1 LRDTASLEKILVLD
15 FGAQYAHL
23 ICRRIRELG
32 VYAELAPFDISP
44 AEIRQRKAKGIIF
57 SGGPK
62 SVYSRG
68 SPLPQRKIYGIG
80 LPILGI
86 CYGLQAIVHQNGGK
100 VLRSTRR
107 EFGKASLELRADT
120 PLFKGLG
127 SRAICW
133 MSHADAAETLP
144 LGFDSIAS
152 TENSPYAAISS
163 GNMYAVQFHPEVTH
177 TENGMQILSNFV
189 FEICECEKNWTT
201 ENMIED
207 VMQQLQARIGPDE
220 KVICALSGGI
230 DSATTAELL
239 QRVIGKRLYCVFV
252 DHGLL
257 RKGERQRIE
266 SAFRAK
272 LGKNL
277 IVVDESKIFLR
288 KLKGIRDPE
297 KKRQIIGREFIKT
310 FAKVSKRLG
319 NIKWLAQGTLYTDII
334 ESAAGASKHESK
346 IKSHHNVGGLPKRLG
361 FKLVEPLRDL
371 YKDEVRKVAVA
382 LGLPNELVNTH
393 PFPGPGLSVRIIGAV
408 TKEKLEI
415 CREASAIV
423 EEELS
428 LAGLYNDVWQAYGFV
443 GDDLATGVLGDERRV
458 GHIVTVRIVE
468 SREAMTADW
477 SRVPHT
483 LLEKIS
489 SRITNEIPNVT
500 WVTYA
505 ISSKPP
511 STIEPQ

>member
-1 LRDTASLEKILVLD
+1 LRDTASLDKILVLD

-32 VYAELAPFDISP
+32 VYAELAPFNISLE
-44 AEIRQRKAKGIIF
+44 EIRKRRAKGLIF

-62 SVYSRG
+62 SVYFRG
-68 SPLPQRKIYGIG
+68 SPLPHRGIYALG

-100 VLRSTRR
+100 VLRASKR
-107 EFGKASLELRADT
+107 EFGKAPLSLKIDA

-127 SRAICW
+127 STAVCW
-133 MSHADAAETLP
+133 MSHGDAAESLP
-144 LGFDSIAS
+144 AGFESIAS

-163 GNMYAVQFHPEVTH
+163 GNILAVQFHPEVTH
-177 TENGMQILSNFV
+177 TENGMQMLSNFV
-189 FEICECEKNWTT
+189 FDICDSEKNWTT

-207 VMQQLQARIGPDE
+207 AMLELERRIGPEDR
-220 KVICALSGGI
+220 VICALSGGL

-257 RKGERQRIE
+257 RKGERAKIE
-266 SAFRAK
+266 SAFRGK

-277 IVVDESKIFLR
+277 IVVDESKIFLE

-297 KKRQIIGREFIKT
+297 KKRQIVGREFIRT
-310 FAKVSKRLG
+310 FSKVSKKLG
-319 NIKWLAQGTLYTDII
+319 NIKWLAQGTLYTDVI
-334 ESAAGASKHESK
+334 ESAAGGSKHESK

-361 FKLVEPLRDL
+361 FKLVEPLKDL
-371 YKDEVRKVAVA
+371 YKDEVRKVASV
-382 LGLPNELVNTH
+382 LGLPIELVNTH
-393 PFPGPGLSVRIIGAV
+393 PFPGPGLSVRIMGAV

-415 CREASAIV
+415 CRESSSIV

-428 LAGLYNDVWQAYGFV
+428 SAGLYDSVWQAYGAV

-458 GHIVTVRIVE
+458 GHIVIVRIVE

-477 SRVPHT
+477 SRVPFPI
-483 LLEKIS
+483 LEKIS
-489 SRITNEIPNVT
+489 SRITNEVPNVT